1 MGSIVLD
8 LQQEVIS
15 QDCDIVNALRKAHLI
30 AVKLGL
36 EEFDNWILNELNGY
50 SSQKDCPDYRK
61 IHVVLRGFNP
71 YHGWI
76 PTMINDPEFEKMISE
91 KKISQSISEIIT
103 LISNNEDGLSINCNG
118 VELELFNKMFDN
130 PLPMHFAY
138 QVSRASVAGIIE
150 KVKNTL
156 LEWTLKLEK
165 EGILGENMAFNE
177 KEEILV
183 PFRTWRNTNTSQA
196 AAALSELF
204 VYNIPLRWSISHLYQ
219 AILDNEE
226 HVPSINYLTTLAGF
240 VHWQITGQKVLG
252 IGDASGMLPI
262 DPITKNYSSEMVD
275 KFDKLIA
282 PKGYDWKLRDILPKV
297 LSAGENAGFPPPE
310 GGSRLDVSGHLKA
323 GIPVCPPEGDAGTG
337 MVATNAVKQ
346 RTGNVSAGTSSF
358 SMIVLEKELS
368 KPYEMIDMVTTPDG
382 SLVAMVHCN
391 NCTSDLNAWINIF
404 KEYQELMG
412 IPVDMD
418 EIYGKLY
425 NHALTGN
432 ADCGGLISYNYIS
445 GEPITGLAAGR
456 PLFVRSAN
464 DKFNLANFMRTHLY
478 ASVGVLKIGNDIL
491 FNEEKIRVD
500 RITGHGGL
508 FKTKGVG
515 QRILAAAINSPIS
528 VMGTAGEG
536 GAWGIALL
544 ASYLANN
551 GNDQSL
557 ADFLDKHVFTGNAG
571 IEISPTAEDVSGF
584 NTYIESYKAGLPIEE
599 AAVRFKN

>member
-1 MGSIVLD
+1 MKLDAKSAIEAGKAILGIELGSTRIKAVLID
-8 LQQEVIS
+8 QENKPIAQGSHTWENQLVDGLWTYS
-15 QDCDIVNALRKAHLI
+15 VEAVWYGLQDCYADLRTN
-30 AVKLGL
+30 VKSLYDTEIETLAAIGVSAMMH
-36 EEFDNWILNELNGY
+36 GY
-50 SSQKDCPDYRK
+50 
-61 IHVVLRGFNP
+61 
-71 YHGWI
+71 
-76 PTMINDPEFEKMISE
+76 
-91 KKISQSISEIIT
+91 
-103 LISNNEDGLSINCNG
+103 
-118 VELELFNKMFDN
+118 
-130 PLPMHFAY
+130 
-138 QVSRASVAGIIE
+138 
-150 KVKNTL
+150 
-156 LEWTLKLEK
+156 
-165 EGILGENMAFNE
+165 MAFNE

-183 PFRTWRNTNTSQA
+183 PFRTWRNTNTGQA

-297 LSAGENAGFPPPE
+297 LSAGENAGILTPE
-310 GGSRLDVSGHLKA
+310 GASRLDVSGHLKA

-445 GEPITGLAAGR
+445 GEPITGLADGR

-528 VMGTAGEG
+528 VMETAGEG

-551 GNDQSL
+551 GNGQSL

-599 AAVRFKN
+599 AAVRFKNILVLQNTFEKTRKQMKVNTLSINALSDNLNFPMFAKLILKKT

>member
-1 MGSIVLD
+1 MKLDAKSTIETGKAILGIELGSTRIKAVLIDQENRPIVQGSHTWENQLVD
-8 LQQEVIS
+8 GLWTYSVEAVWYGL
-15 QDCDIVNALRKAHLI
+15 QDCYADLRAN
-30 AVKLGL
+30 VKSLYDTEIETLAAIGVSAMMH
-36 EEFDNWILNELNGY
+36 GY
-50 SSQKDCPDYRK
+50 
-61 IHVVLRGFNP
+61 
-71 YHGWI
+71 
-76 PTMINDPEFEKMISE
+76 M
-91 KKISQSISEIIT
+91 
-103 LISNNEDGLSINCNG
+103 
-118 VELELFNKMFDN
+118 
-130 PLPMHFAY
+130 
-138 QVSRASVAGIIE
+138 
-150 KVKNTL
+150 
-156 LEWTLKLEK
+156 
-165 EGILGENMAFNE
+165 
-177 KEEILV
+177 
-183 PFRTWRNTNTSQA
+183 
-196 AAALSELF
+196 ALSELF

-275 KFDKLIA
+275 KFDRLIA

-297 LSAGENAGFPPPE
+297 LSAGENAGFLTPE
-310 GGSRLDVSGHLKA
+310 GASRLDVSGHLKA

-445 GEPITGLAAGR
+445 GEPITGLADGR

-528 VMGTAGEG
+528 VMETAGEG